1 MRLGVLTGFGTDWH
15 STVEKVR
22 IAEDLGYELVVVP
35 EAWQLSAVPWLT
47 VLAQNTS
54 RIQIGTSIVNVFS
67 RSPAVLAQEYAPL
80 ELISGGRMMLGIGV
94 ASLLVAEQM
103 HGVPFTRPL
112 RRLREYTDIFRILIR
127 GERLHYKGEIFD
139 LDRGFSIAY
148 DRPRPDV
155 PVWIGAI
162 TPKSLVQSGEIADG
176 IMPVHWPT
184 AQMGELREY
193 LREGAVAAG
202 RDVSAITIAPHTPI
216 YLLDG
221 VNDEQTI
228 HQAKTR
234 IENYIN
240 RMWNFYHEM
249 MTRIGWG
256 DEVRAVQAAW
266 AESHD
271 REKAAASVSDRM
283 VRENEVMGTMPEV
296 KERLRERA
304 QNGADMQIIYMP
316 KGSPAEVGA
325 MLEQYVSA

>member
-1 MRLGVLTGFGTDWH
+1 MRLGVMTGFGADWQ

-35 EAWQLSAVPWLT
+35 EAWQLSALPWLT
-47 VLAQNTS
+47 VLAQSTS

-103 HGVPFTRPL
+103 HGVPFKRPL
-112 RRLREYTDIFRILIR
+112 RRLREYTEIFKMLIR
-127 GERLHYKGEIFD
+127 GERLHYKGEIFE

-193 LREGAVAAG
+193 LREGAEAAG

-221 VNDEQTI
+221 VNDEQTV
-228 HQAKTR
+228 HQAKMR

-249 MTRIGWG
+249 MTRIGWA
-256 DEVRAVQAAW
+256 DEVRAVQAEW
-266 AESHD
+266 AETHD
-271 REKAAASVSDRM
+271 REKAIATVSDRM
-283 VRENEVMGTMPEV
+283 VRENEVIGTMPEV
-296 KERLRERA
+296 KARLRERA
-304 QNGADMQIIYMP
+304 DNGADLQIIYMP
-316 KGSPAEVGA
+316 KGTAAEAGA
-325 MLEQYVSA
+325 ALEQFISA